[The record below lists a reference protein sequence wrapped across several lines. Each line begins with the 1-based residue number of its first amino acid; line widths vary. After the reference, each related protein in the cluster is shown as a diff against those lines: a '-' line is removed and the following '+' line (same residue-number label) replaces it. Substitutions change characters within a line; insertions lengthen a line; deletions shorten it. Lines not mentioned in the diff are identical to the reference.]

1 MRLTNL
7 LLLCVGF
14 FTIANAT
21 ARAEKTPPPTQ
32 KPIETQSEQTT
43 EGETWAEETITRSDR
58 IHPSIYGQPGIFR
71 VRSGYS
77 LPKGSL
83 TFGIGGEFLSVNNAT
98 EFAAFGVSAVDTLTE
113 SLFVGYAPTESLT
126 LSIMRRNSSTTYS
139 GPSQPTNLVSSL
151 GDFTFGA
158 SYAFEVSPLLSIAP
172 VANFT
177 IASDFN
183 ALTPSGSTLS
193 AGLGANATFSLYPA
207 IDLPLFLHGN
217 LIYHSSQ
224 IRSGAGQVTE
234 KFFGFSRFHSVTL
247 GLGAELHLGD
257 YFIPFLEY
265 HNTLS
270 MGSGLGFFNAPSQI
284 TVGTRVTPL
293 ENKSL
298 ALLVGMDIGTG
309 RAVASGVPY
318 TPPARLVAQLSYT
331 TGLTNSERKHYYT
344 TSDVNV
350 VNRKFIIKKNINFK
364 VASAIL
370 EPSSTSLLDQIADVI
385 LKNKVKKLLIVGHTD
400 SSANDDYNL
409 KLSLDRANTV
419 KQYLVGKGVAEE
431 TLMAQGYGKR
441 KPRASNTTEEG
452 RAKNRRVEF
461 FILE

>member
-1 MRLTNL
+1 MNFTNL
-7 LLLCVGF
+7 ARLFVVF
-14 FTIANAT
+14 FTIGT
-21 ARAEKTPPPTQ
+21 GLSRAEKTAPPEQ
-32 KPIETQSEQTT
+32 KPIEVQSSQAT
-43 EGETWAEETITRSDR
+43 EGETWAEETLTRSDH
-58 IHPSIYGQPGIFR
+58 IYPSIYGQAGIFR
-71 VRSGYS
+71 VRSGYA
-77 LPKGSL
+77 LPQGAL
-83 TFGIGGEFLSVNNAT
+83 TFGIGGEFLSVGNAT
-98 EFAAFGVSAVDTLTE
+98 EFAAFGVNAVNTLTE
-113 SLFVGYAPTESLT
+113 SLFVGYAPIDSLT
-126 LSIMRRNSSTTYS
+126 ISIMRRNSSTTYS
-139 GPSQPTNLVSSL
+139 GPSQAQNLVSSL
-151 GDFTFGA
+151 GDFTLGA
-158 SYAFEVSPLLSIAP
+158 SYSFELSPLISIAP
-172 VANFT
+172 LANFT

-193 AGLGANATFSLYPA
+193 GGLGVAATFSLYQA
-207 IDLPLFLHGN
+207 INLPLFLHGN

-234 KFFGFSRFHSVTL
+234 KFFGFSRFHSIAL
-247 GLGAELHLGD
+247 GLGAEWHLGD
-257 YFIPFLEY
+257 FFIPFVEY
-265 HNTLS
+265 HSTLS
-270 MGSGLGFFNAPSQI
+270 MGSGLGFFNNPSQI
-284 TVGTRVTPL
+284 TIGTRITPL

-318 TPPARLVAQLSYT
+318 TPPAQLVAQLSYT
-331 TGLTNSERKHYYT
+331 TGLTNTERKHYYT

-364 VASAIL
+364 VGSAIL
-370 EPSSTSLLDQIADVI
+370 EPSSTTLLDQIADVI

-419 KQYLVGKGVAEE
+419 KQYLASKGVAEE
-431 TLMAQGYGKR
+431 VLMAQGYGKR
-441 KPRASNTTEEG
+441 KPRASNATEAG